1 MNVSVLIIL
10 QQKQTIM
17 IILLIRYIHELDLKD
32 LEQFNLLK
40 SSRCLQLAKLNNDK
54 VKEIKKRLT
63 YP

>member
-40 SSRCLQLAKLNNDK
+40 AADAYNLQS
-54 VKEIKKRLT
+54 
-63 YP
+63 

>member
-1 MNVSVLIIL
+1 MNVSILIIL

-17 IILLIRYIHELDLKD
+17 IILLIKYIHELDLKD

-40 SSRCLQLAKLNNDK
+40 SSRCLQLAKLNNDW

>member
-17 IILLIRYIHELDLKD
+17 IILLIKYIHELDLKD

-40 SSRCLQLAKLNNDK
+40 SSRCLQLAKLNND
-54 VKEIKKRLT
+54 
-63 YP
+63 